1 MEEVSAAGQSEV
13 QKMLVETEAGG
24 VTSQA
29 GLGTQP
35 VVSSEVQP
43 QQQPFGHVT
52 QSGEATQVS
61 SLYHSICMGG
71 IVSKQDKI
79 CNLNRL
85 YLKENVAVYMYIVL

>member
-1 MEEVSAAGQSEV
+1 MPTEGAPRDQPSASIQPMEDVSAAGQSEV

-35 VVSSEVQP
+35 VESSEVQP
-43 QQQPFGHVT
+43 QQHQPFGHVT

-61 SLYHSICMGG
+61 NIT
-71 IVSKQDKI
+71 
-79 CNLNRL
+79 
-85 YLKENVAVYMYIVL
+85 